1 MIVAKRMYRPPNGSS
16 RFPSRS
22 SFCWLILCALLTGCG
37 TPPPA
42 ATSTLIAS
50 EHYALRAVTLVQG
63 LVEPWSL
70 AFLPDGELLVT
81 ERPGRL
87 RRVVGGA
94 LQPEPVAGLPDIV
107 ASGQGGLLDVA
118 LHPDFAANRLV
129 YLSYVAPAAEGVGTE
144 VARGRLDGNT
154 LTGLQVIFRATPKL
168 PGNAH
173 FGSRLLFAPDG
184 NLLITLGERYTERE
198 QAQNL
203 ANHLGKIIRL
213 KDDGSIPA
221 NNPFIGHSGARPEI
235 YSYGH
240 RNVQGIAQ
248 QPGTGK
254 VWAHEH
260 GPQGGDELNLLQA
273 GSNYGWPVITYGR
286 NYVTGTQIGE
296 GSEKPGMAQP
306 VHYWVPSIAPSGFA
320 FYAGEPFARWQG
332 NALIGS
338 LAFDQLVRLEIVDGR
353 VVHEERLLDGRF
365 ARIRDVRIGP
375 DGLPYLLAGGDA
387 GRIVRL
393 EPAALMGTAGNGAEA
408 R

>member
-1 MIVAKRMYRPPNGSS
+1 MIVVKKTYRPTVGAC
-16 RFPSRS
+16 RS
-22 SFCWLILCALLTGCG
+22 PGLSPLCWLILSGLLAGCG
-37 TPPPA
+37 APPPA
-42 ATSTLIAS
+42 ATSKLIPS
-50 EHYALRAVTLVQG
+50 EHYALRAITLVQG

-87 RRVVGGA
+87 RHVIGGV
-94 LQPEPVAGLPDIV
+94 LQAEPVAGLPEIE
-107 ASGQGGLLDVA
+107 AGGQGGLLDVA

-129 YLSYVAPAAEGVGTE
+129 YLSYVARAAEGVGTE
-144 VARGRLDGNT
+144 VARGRLDGNK
-154 LTGLQVIFRATPKL
+154 LSGLQVIFRATPKL

-173 FGSRLLFAPDG
+173 FGSRLLFTPDG
-184 NLLITLGERYTERE
+184 NLFITLGERYTERE

-203 ANHLGKIIRL
+203 ANDLGKIIRL
-213 KDDGSIPA
+213 TEVGGIPA
-221 NNPFIGHSGARPEI
+221 DNPFKGQTGARPEI

-240 RNVQGIAQ
+240 RNVQGIAL

-254 VWAHEH
+254 VWTHEH

-273 GSNYGWPVITYGR
+273 GMNYGWPVITYGR
-286 NYVTGTQIGE
+286 NYVTGTRIGE
-296 GSEKPGMAQP
+296 GTEKPGMAQP

-320 FYAGEPFARWQG
+320 FYAGGPFERWQG

-353 VVHEERLLDGRF
+353 VVHEERLLDGHF

-393 EPAALMGTAGNGAEA
+393 EPAALVGTAGNGAGP